1 MLGECFP
8 AGEESK
14 GWGEMRLTV
23 RELGIIIIIVGFQTF
38 FWSLS
43 IFSSADGGLQPSPLK
58 VFPGTLVVAL
68 TLTLLRSRA
77 GKRGEPA
84 AASSP
89 AMHLTELPPDST
101 HLKAGVPTTARSFTD
116 QQISEPALSTL

>member
-1 MLGECFP
+1 MLGERFP
-8 AGEESK
+8 AGGENK
-14 GWGEMRLTV
+14 GWSEMRLTV

-43 IFSSADGGLQPSPLK
+43 IFSSAYRELEPSPLK

-77 GKRGEPA
+77 GKREEPA

-89 AMHLTELPPDST
+89 AMHLT
-101 HLKAGVPTTARSFTD
+101 
-116 QQISEPALSTL
+116 